1 MQYIQRKQ
9 SISTDKS
16 CFLFGPRQTGKSS
29 LLRETVQAAH
39 IINLLES
46 ETHLAFLQAPQRL
59 REIVTEP
66 NTTVVIDEI
75 QRVPALLNEVHL
87 LIEEKQT
94 RFVLTGSSARKLRH
108 GGVNLL
114 GGRAR
119 SKQLHPFVAAELGE
133 AFFLARALEFGSL
146 PSIWFSASPAEDLA
160 SYTQNYLQQE
170 IVAEGASRNLPAF
183 ARFLQIAALCSGQ
196 ILNFTQI
203 ASDAQVP
210 RTTVHEYYGILKDT
224 LLGCELPALKK
235 ATTRKPVSTSKFYLF
250 DIGVVR
256 SLQKR
261 KGLTPKT
268 PEYGDA
274 LEHWIFHEL
283 NTWCSVHFGHELAYW
298 RTSSG
303 FEVDFVLDENIAIE
317 VKAKENVTKEDLKG
331 LIAIAEEITLKR
343 RILVCLD
350 PRARIVN
357 GIEILPALE
366 FCKKLWQGE
375 I

>member
-1 MQYIQRKQ
+1 
-9 SISTDKS
+9 
-16 CFLFGPRQTGKSS
+16 
-29 LLRETVQAAH
+29 
-39 IINLLES
+39 
-46 ETHLAFLQAPQRL
+46 
-59 REIVTEP
+59 
-66 NTTVVIDEI
+66 
-75 QRVPALLNEVHL
+75 LNEVHL
-87 LIEEKQT
+87 LIEQKHT
-94 RFVLTGSSARKLRH
+94 HFVLTGSNARKLRH

-119 SKQLHPFVAAELGE
+119 SKQLHPFVAAELGD
-133 AFFLARALEFGSL
+133 AFLLPRALEFGSL
-146 PSIWFSASPAEDLA
+146 PSIWFSSSPAEDLA

-183 ARFLQIAALCSGQ
+183 ARFLQIAALGSGQ

-203 ASDAQVP
+203 SSDAQVP

-235 ATTRKPVSTSKFYLF
+235 AATRKPVSTSKFYLF

-261 KGLTPKT
+261 KGLACKT

-283 NTWCSVHFGHELAYW
+283 NTWCSINFGHELSYW

-303 FEVDFVLDENIAIE
+303 FEVDFVLDESIAIE
-317 VKAKENVTKEDLKG
+317 VKAKENVAKDDLKG
-331 LIAIAEEITLKR
+331 LVAIAEDMPLKK
-343 RILVCLD
+343 RILVCLE
-350 PRARIVN
+350 PRPRIVN
-357 GIEILPALE
+357 GIEIMHALD
-366 FCKKLWQGE
+366 FCQKLWRGQ